1 MIQADWA
8 MYDVEKSH
16 ADRVLVGCEVKNLEI
31 LEDLSRI
38 TQIFCDKTGTLTKNE
53 LIFRGMAVGS
63 SCFDIA
69 DSENGTKDLDKSL
82 QNFANSI
89 KNHTEI
95 DEKFLEFWRCLTLC
109 HDVIQFSMGD
119 KAKNDKLQFSGSSQ
133 DEITFL
139 EMCRDVGFC
148 SFIERDSNM
157 ITINI
162 QGEEEKYQ
170 ILRDIAFTSDR
181 KKMSVIVKRL
191 SDGKVVSYIK
201 GADGFINLNEE
212 SNAESSFV
220 KEKLNDYASMGL
232 RTLMFCKKDLGSEN
246 DEASVRE
253 MEATEL
259 ENDAIILGITALEDL
274 L

>member
-1 MIQADWA
+1 
-8 MYDVEKSH
+8 
-16 ADRVLVGCEVKNLEI
+16 
-31 LEDLSRI
+31 
-38 TQIFCDKTGTLTKNE
+38 
-53 LIFRGMAVGS
+53 
-63 SCFDIA
+63 
-69 DSENGTKDLDKSL
+69 
-82 QNFANSI
+82 
-89 KNHTEI
+89 
-95 DEKFLEFWRCLTLC
+95 
-109 HDVIQFSMGD
+109 MGD

-170 ILRDIAFTSDR
+170 ILRCIDFTSDR

-212 SNAESSFV
+212 SDAESSFV

-259 ENDAIILGITALEDL
+259 ENDATVLGITALEDL